1 MLPGIGPIV
10 GSTEE
15 EASRK
20 YQEISDLVNVSEAL
34 AYLGRFFDHHDFAQY
49 DVDAPFPELGDLGS
63 NNFKS
68 GTDRIKRVAKEKG
81 QTLREVALESTTP
94 RSEFVGTP
102 EQIASKIEEWVD
114 TGASDGFVLGFPV
127 QGIGLDDFDTQVL
140 PILEQ
145 RGRHSRDQVGDT
157 LRDHLGL
164 PFRESRYALADAK
177 AAG

>member
-1 MLPGIGPIV
+1 M
-10 GSTEE
+10 
-15 EASRK
+15 R
-20 YQEISDLVNVSEAL
+20 DLVNVSVAL

-49 DVDAPFPELGDLGS
+49 DVDAPFPELCELGA

-68 GTDRIKRVAKEKG
+68 VTDRFMRVTKEKG

-102 EQIASKIEEWVD
+102 EQIAGKIEEWVD

-127 QGIGLDDFDTQVL
+127 QGIGLDDFDREVL

-164 PFRESRYALADAK
+164 PFRESRYTLAETK
-177 AAG
+177 AAV